1 MAVVSHVYNQ
11 NSQNITGA
19 YGLRHLVA
27 ANDLSDSGVSV
38 RVHIY
43 GNTLG
48 TTTITDCYIGQKAA
62 SGDAYDMESGTI
74 TQLTFNTGQ
83 TGATLSAGQD
93 IWSDWV
99 AYTFTKTNNHIISYG
114 TSDRVRIG
122 FSLTAT
128 VYYKASAQA
137 EAGTANVTGYST
149 GSSAYFDEIQVDTGG
164 AGDLAI
170 DQSDSVTT
178 GESSTLL
185 LTSLNI
191 ESDDTITT
199 GESLSIYLDSLH
211 INDSDS
217 VSVGED
223 CALSVFDPILS
234 VSVADAASLSEDI
247 SASLYL
253 PILIAS
259 TPSDSST
266 LNESATVDIGPPMY
280 DAGWISEAVTIYLY
294 SPFSVHD
301 TVAVGESA
309 TILLTSLT
317 PSVSDSASL
326 SEGIATYWQHLNLS
340 VNDSAALAEAA
351 QQAMYGQDEINVYD
365 SVTVSDSAIAR
376 IGNLFISVSDTIY
389 AYDLLD
395 DGWIGAGNLFPSVS
409 DTIHVREAIRVL
421 QRPIIIS
428 SAYHQY
434 LGSPAGEVFEYHE
447 SYRGDNGQTIPCY
460 WISKNLDFIDQLPQL
475 AENWKTVKSV
485 KLIYNDV
492 DATDVIISVSNDDG
506 ETWTSRTKSI
516 GTGDGTIKEAIY
528 HFWKTGKYFKFK
540 VEHASAEDRFQWI
553 RLDITLV
560 PQAKHFEVTA

>member
-137 EAGTANVTGYST
+137 EAGTADVTGYST

-191 ESDDTITT
+191 ESNDAATLGEAISLYLNPLHIDVNDAVTT
-199 GESLSIYLDSLH
+199 GESFSGAFVIPGFAV
-211 INDSDS
+211 SDS
-217 VSVGED
+217 PHLG
-223 CALSVFDPILS
+223 
-234 VSVADAASLSEDI
+234 
-247 SASLYL
+247 
-253 PILIAS
+253 
-259 TPSDSST
+259 
-266 LNESATVDIGPPMY
+266 ESATVDIGPPMY